1 MKKIFR
7 IYVRDLSRLSKNVMA
22 MIVVIGVSII
32 PALYAWFNIAA
43 NWDPYGSTSGI
54 KVAVSN
60 EDKGWKMDR
69 MNLDVGSQIM
79 DNLKANDQI
88 GWEFT
93 DTQSAVD
100 GVKSGKYYAAV
111 VIPEDFSKKISS
123 ILSTNIESPKIQYYI
138 NEKKNAIAPKITDK
152 GVGVIQQQ
160 VNSTFISVATETI
173 AGILNTTTGDL
184 QENGNTLIDRLINV
198 MQVVDSDLSQYSSTI
213 DAFSETIDGVNTLLS
228 TTKLTLPDLSSTLE
242 NGTQTINDSQSV
254 LDTSKSSLNSVN
266 QSFGNVLNSAQDIYD
281 SISNTASQAFGDI
294 NNDISDA
301 AGQLAQ
307 TTQLAQAII
316 DMNTKNINIL
326 TDLNAQLPEPKDEIN
341 NLIDKLNT
349 SSQNQQSI
357 IDKINATSE
366 SIKNASDISSETRN
380 SISSVISGSKDEISG
395 IRASYMNSV
404 QPMLDNL
411 MDEITKTGSDL
422 SGLLQSTNGSLSNL
436 DGIFDGMSSSLTSG
450 QKALSSTK
458 DVIGSTHDKIQNIIS
473 QLNSVGKDKKLQ
485 KLMEIIQNDPDL
497 MGSFMSSP
505 VQLETTS
512 FYPIENYGSAMAPFY
527 TTLAIWVGGI
537 VLVAILKVRVDE
549 DEKLKNLRP
558 SHCYLGRYLLF
569 MTLGLI
575 QAFIICMGDLYFLE
589 IQCKDPL
596 LFVAAGLLSSFVY
609 TNIIYTLTVSFGD
622 IGKALCVILLVIQIA
637 GAGGTFPIEVT
648 PRFFQNVYPFLP
660 FTYGINAMRETVAG
674 IYGSNYIK
682 DLLHLL
688 VYVPLALMLGL
699 ILRKPLIR
707 LNIFFE
713 KRLEDTHLM

>member
-1 MKKIFR
+1 MKKIFK

-60 EDKGWKMDR
+60 EDSGYKMDT
-69 MNLDVGSQIM
+69 MNLDVGSQII

-93 DTQSAVD
+93 DTASAVD

-111 VIPEDFSKKISS
+111 VIPKDFSRKISS

-184 QENGNTLIDRLINV
+184 QENSNTLIDRLINV
-198 MQVVDSDLSQYSSTI
+198 LQIVDSDLSQYSSTI

-228 TTKLTLPDLSSTLE
+228 TTKLTLPDISSTLE

-266 QSFGNVLNSAQDIYD
+266 QSFSNVLNSAQDIYD

-301 AGQLAQ
+301 AQQLAQ
-307 TTQLAQAII
+307 TTLLAQAII

-366 SIKNASDISSETRN
+366 SIKSASDISSETR
-380 SISSVISGSKDEISG
+380 I
-395 IRASYMNSV
+395 
-404 QPMLDNL
+404 
-411 MDEITKTGSDL
+411 
-422 SGLLQSTNGSLSNL
+422 
-436 DGIFDGMSSSLTSG
+436 
-450 QKALSSTK
+450 
-458 DVIGSTHDKIQNIIS
+458 
-473 QLNSVGKDKKLQ
+473 
-485 KLMEIIQNDPDL
+485 
-497 MGSFMSSP
+497 
-505 VQLETTS
+505 
-512 FYPIENYGSAMAPFY
+512 
-527 TTLAIWVGGI
+527 
-537 VLVAILKVRVDE
+537 
-549 DEKLKNLRP
+549 
-558 SHCYLGRYLLF
+558 
-569 MTLGLI
+569 
-575 QAFIICMGDLYFLE
+575 
-589 IQCKDPL
+589 
-596 LFVAAGLLSSFVY
+596 
-609 TNIIYTLTVSFGD
+609 
-622 IGKALCVILLVIQIA
+622 
-637 GAGGTFPIEVT
+637 
-648 PRFFQNVYPFLP
+648 PFL
-660 FTYGINAMRETVAG
+660 R
-674 IYGSNYIK
+674 
-682 DLLHLL
+682 
-688 VYVPLALMLGL
+688 
-699 ILRKPLIR
+699 
-707 LNIFFE
+707 
-713 KRLEDTHLM
+713 

>member
-1 MKKIFR
+1 MKKIFK

-22 MIVVIGVSII
+22 MIVVIGISII

-60 EDKGWKMDR
+60 EDKGYKMDT

-79 DNLKANDQI
+79 DNLKGNDQI

-93 DTQSAVD
+93 DTAAAVD

-184 QENGNTLIDRLINV
+184 QKDGNTLIDRLINV

-213 DAFSETIDGVNTLLS
+213 DAFSETIDGVNTLLA
-228 TTKLTLPDLSSTLE
+228 TTKLTLPDISSTLE
-242 NGTQTINDSQSV
+242 KGTQTINDSQSV

-301 AGQLAQ
+301 AQQLTQ

-326 TDLNAQLPEPKDEIN
+326 TDLNAQLPQPKDEIN
-341 NLIDKLNT
+341 SLIDKLNI

-380 SISSVISGSKDEISG
+380 SISSVISGSKDDISG
-395 IRASYMNSV
+395 IRTSYLNSV

-436 DGIFDGMSSSLTSG
+436 DGIFDGMSSSLSSG

-458 DVIGSTHDKIQNIIS
+458 DVISSTHDKIQNIIL

-485 KLMEIIQNDPDL
+485 KLMEIIQNDPNL

-549 DEKLKNLRP
+549 DEKLKDLRP

-589 IQCKDPL
+589 IQCKNPL
-596 LFVAAGLLSSFVY
+596 PFVAAGLLSSFVY